1 MAHREPMQ
9 PDVMIKALKEQN
21 ILNKKAIAQNRIK
34 NSQLKTDIEKLLDYD
49 SYCYSDITT
58 DYDENLGYILDI
70 KDNSYF
76 YSSEQDRDNDDV
88 VIGKLIS
95 HLCNY

>member
-9 PDVMIKALKEQN
+9 PDVIIKALKEQN

-34 NSQLKTDIEKLLDYD
+34 NSQLKADIEKLLDYD
-49 SYCYSDITT
+49 YYCYSDITT
-58 DYDENLGYILDI
+58 DYDKNLGYILDI

-76 YSSEQDRDNDDV
+76 YSTVEDRDSDDKE
-88 VIGKLIS
+88 IYKLIE
-95 HLCNY
+95 HKLYM